1 MKKLLERRNDLQA
14 QMEAILATAKN
25 ETRAMTEEETKKFD
39 ELEAEVRAIDAT
51 IEAEKRAE
59 ALEIKETEQRAAAA
73 ETPAE
78 DAEKRAVDQLDA
90 YIRGDEQRA
99 ATDPLSTSNNGAII
113 PEVLSADIIRSLTE
127 LANVVGDIAT
137 VNSTGTYKQIYEV
150 DKMTAGWTDELATV
164 TASNATFDTLEIGH
178 HKLGALAKISYELIN
193 QADFPIVPEVRSQ
206 IIDAF
211 AEKLEDAIFNGD
223 GSKKPTGLCTSG
235 TAYKLAKTKAITADE
250 VIDIFYTLKSAFR
263 ANATWYMSNATLLAI
278 RKLKDSNG
286 QYLFHEAELTKDFDG
301 YILGKRVKTSEKIA
315 DFEIFFGDLKK
326 GYKANMNPGMNIQ
339 LLNEKYA
346 DQGAK
351 GVLGFLFFDG
361 KPVNAEAYV
370 YAKYTNTSAS

>member
-1 MKKLLERRNDLQA
+1 MKKLLEKRNDLQA
-14 QMEAILATAKN
+14 QMEAILATAKT
-25 ETRAMTEEETKKFD
+25 ETRALTEEETKKFD

-113 PEVLSADIIRSLTE
+113 PEVLSADIIRSLTD

-137 VNSTGTYKQIYEV
+137 VNSTGVYKQIYEV
-150 DKMTAGWTDELATV
+150 DKMSAGWTDELASV
-164 TASNATFDTLEIGH
+164 TASNATFDTIEIGH

-206 IIDAF
+206 IVDAF
-211 AEKLEDAIFNGD
+211 ADKLEDAIFNGT
-223 GSKKPTGLCTSG
+223 GTKQPTGLNTSG
-235 TAYKLAKTKAITADE
+235 TAKKLAKASAITADE
-250 VIDIFYTLKSAFR
+250 VIEIFYALKSAFR
-263 ANATWYMSNATLLAI
+263 TNAVWYMSNATLLAI
-278 RKLKDSNG
+278 RKLKDNNG
-286 QYLFHEAELTKDFDG
+286 QYLFHEAELTQDFDG
-301 YILGKRVKTSEKIA
+301 YILGKKVKTSEKIK

-351 GVLGFLFFDG
+351 GVLGFLYFDG

-370 YAKYTNTSAS
+370 YAKYTAS

>member
-1 MKKLLERRNDLQA
+1 MKKLIEKRNDLQA
-14 QMEAILATAKN
+14 RMEAILEKAKN
-25 ETRAMTEEETKKFD
+25 ETRAMNEDEVKEFNDLETEI
-39 ELEAEVRAIDAT
+39 RALDVT
-51 IEAEKRAE
+51 IEAQKKAE
-59 ALEIKETEQRAAAA
+59 ALEIKEGEERADAKPEDVEQ
-73 ETPAE
+73 
-78 DAEKRAVDQLDA
+78 RAVDQLDA

-113 PEVLSADIIRSLTE
+113 PEVLSNDIIRSLTE
-127 LANVVGDIAT
+127 LANVVGDIST
-137 VNSTGTYKQIYEV
+137 VNATGVYKQIYEA
-150 DKMTAGWTDELATV
+150 DKMTAGWTDELAQV
-164 TASNATFDTLEIGH
+164 TASNATFNVVEISH

-193 QADFPIVPEVRSQ
+193 QSDFPIVPEVQ
-206 IIDAF
+206 MQMVNAF
-211 AEKLEDAIFNGD
+211 AEKLEDAIFNGT
-223 GSKKPTGLCTSG
+223 GVKQPTGLNTSG
-235 TAYKLAKTKAITADE
+235 TQKNLAAATAITADE
-250 VIDIFYTLKSAFR
+250 IIEIFYTLKSAYR
-263 ANATWYMSNATLLAI
+263 TNAIWYMSNATLLAI

-326 GYKANMNPGMNIQ
+326 AYKANMNPGMNIQ

-351 GVLGFLFFDG
+351 GILGFLFFDG

-370 YAKYTNTSAS
+370 YAKHTA